1 MRVVGEAGALADAEM
16 VEHEERGEVTEDH
29 GSNGPPYDSPDAFLG
44 FDGENA
50 LNDGSGETGDC
61 WWW

>member
-1 MRVVGEAGALADAEM
+1 MGVVGEAGALANAEV

-29 GSNGPPYDSPDAFLG
+29 GSNGPPHHGPDAFLG

-50 LNDGSGETGDC
+50 LNDRSGESGHG
-61 WWW
+61 WWL